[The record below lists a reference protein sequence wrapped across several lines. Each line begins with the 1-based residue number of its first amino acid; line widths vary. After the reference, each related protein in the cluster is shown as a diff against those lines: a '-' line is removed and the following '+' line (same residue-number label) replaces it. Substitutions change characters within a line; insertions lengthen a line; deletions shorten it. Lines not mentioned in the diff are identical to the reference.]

1 MFHPS
6 YSRGHGKRG
15 LHEDHRERL
24 VKNLTPLFK
33 PQVDE
38 EERGIVRFADDA
50 FIVKAVVTATMKA
63 S

>member
-24 VKNLTPLFK
+24 VKNLTSLFK

-38 EERGIVRFADDA
+38 RGVVRFADDA